1 MSPVQRFTN
10 SASQN
15 VQLWQA
21 MLALLITLGGFVWAA
36 SATYAQHTE
45 NSRRI
50 ELLERKTESDHDAII
65 GMQAG
70 IEWIVRE
77 MGGDPSKVKR

>member
-15 VQLWQA
+15 VQLWHA

-36 SATYAQHTE
+36 SSTYSQHTE

-50 ELLERKTESDHDAII
+50 EILERKTEADHDAIV
-65 GMQAG
+65 GMKAG
-70 IEWIVRE
+70 IEWIVKE
-77 MGGDPSKVKR
+77 MGGDPLKVKR